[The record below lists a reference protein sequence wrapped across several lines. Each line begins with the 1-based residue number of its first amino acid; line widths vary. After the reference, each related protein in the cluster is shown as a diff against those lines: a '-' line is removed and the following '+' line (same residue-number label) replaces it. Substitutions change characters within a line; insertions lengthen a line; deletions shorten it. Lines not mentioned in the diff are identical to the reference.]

1 MALFEI
7 MMELGIF
14 VLVGPEKYGTI
25 YYRIRYLIGQK
36 GGITYFF
43 SLIIIPESKLIHIV
57 N

>member
-43 SLIIIPESKLIHIV
+43 SHNNSRIKIDSYS
-57 N
+57 